1 MDKIQNNI
9 KLAWRSFKRDKLY
22 SWIKIFS
29 LTIGVAACVLI
40 ALFVGNELSYDRQY
54 QNTDKIYRL
63 VKMDEHNGKIRK
75 SVYMPAALSTAL
87 MNDFP
92 EIEKSGRLCNIEN
105 FGAGSN
111 QINIGGK
118 LDNSYEKGVVFA
130 DQNTLEILEAKFIY
144 GNPQNALD
152 NVNSVVITK
161 SRADKFFPNENPLGK
176 TIVINNNTK
185 RPYTIT
191 GVINDFPR
199 NTHIEDHFFIS
210 LQNIFTDIF
219 DEKEQNSWSGNRYLT
234 YCLVKEGTDIL
245 YLEKKLENIASKYDA
260 AITSR
265 KQYKF
270 QPVTDIYL
278 NREQVQDSQSHGDIQ
293 FIWILSAIAVC
304 ILVLAC
310 INFINLFLAKS
321 GNRAKEVGFRKT
333 IGAKRNSIVIQ
344 FISESILYSLISVL
358 AGIIL
363 AWILLPYFNNQYSF
377 SLSMPW
383 KEWWFLPIIISIST
397 VIGTIAG
404 FYPSLFLSR
413 IESTKALKG
422 KFNQP
427 KKMSG
432 IFSSLVVF
440 QFAASI
446 ILVVC
451 STMVYRQM
459 DYIMNKKV
467 GFDKEQVLVLKSTNT
482 LENNINA
489 FKNELLTIPNVQSVS
504 ASSFLP
510 IENTKRNSDSFW
522 DIQSGKDASVVS
534 QIWTVD
540 CDYIKTLGMNI
551 VQGREFTKQPTSN
564 SREAIINQTMATE
577 LNLKNPLGTQI
588 SNNERQSWKI
598 VGVVEDFNFESFKTS
613 ISPLFMVL
621 GESNEVMAIKV
632 KTSNLQTTL
641 SAIKTKWDE
650 FSPNQSIRYSF
661 LDREFAMMYNDTKR
675 MGRFILN
682 FTFLAIFIACLGLF
696 ALAQF
701 TIKKRIKEIGIRK
714 VNGAKISEI
723 LTMLNKD
730 FVKWVAIAFV
740 IATPIAWYA
749 MHLWLENFAY
759 KANISW
765 WIFVVSGVL
774 SLGIALLSV
783 SWQSWRAATRNPV
796 EALRYE

>member
-9 KLAWRSFKRDKLY
+9 KLAWRSFKRDKPY

-29 LTIGVAACVLI
+29 LTIGVAVCVLI

-54 QNTDKIYRL
+54 QNTDQIYRL

-87 MNDFP
+87 MSDFP

-111 QINIGGK
+111 QINIGEK
-118 LDNSYEKGVVFA
+118 LNNSYEKGVVFA
-130 DQNTLEILEAKFIY
+130 DQNTLEILEAEFIY

-191 GVINDFPR
+191 GVINDFPK
-199 NTHIEDHFFIS
+199 NTHLEDHFFIS

-219 DEKEQNSWSGNRYLT
+219 DEQEQNSWSGNRYLT
-234 YCLVKEGTDIL
+234 YCLVKKGTKITS
-245 YLEKKLENIASKYDA
+245 LEKKLENIASKYDET
-260 AITSR
+260 IKSR
-265 KQYKF
+265 KQYKL

-358 AGIIL
+358 AGVIL

-383 KEWWFLPIIISIST
+383 DRWWFFPIIVSISV

-404 FYPSLFLSR
+404 FYPSIFLSR

-422 KFNQP
+422 KFNQSP
-427 KKMSG
+427 KMSG
-432 IFSSLVVF
+432 VFSSLVVF

-446 ILVVC
+446 VLVVC

-459 DYIMNKKV
+459 NYIMNKNV
-467 GFDKEQVLVLKSTNT
+467 GFDKEQVLILKSTNT
-482 LENNINA
+482 LEKNMTA
-489 FKNELLTIPNVQSVS
+489 FKHELMTIPNIQSVS

-510 IENTKRNSDSFW
+510 IEKTKRNSDSFW
-522 DIQSGKDASVVS
+522 DIQLGKGVSVVS

-540 CDYIKTLGMNI
+540 GDYIKTLGMNI
-551 VQGREFTKQPTSN
+551 VGGRDFSKQSVSE
-564 SREAIINQTMATE
+564 SREAIINQAMAKK
-577 LNLKNPLGTQI
+577 LNLKNPIGSKI
-588 SNNERQSWKI
+588 SNNNGQQWEI
-598 VGVVEDFNFESFKTS
+598 VGMVEDFNYESFKTN

-632 KTSNLQTTL
+632 RTSNLQATI
-641 SAIKTKWDE
+641 SEIEKKWDE

-661 LDREFAMMYNDTKR
+661 LDQEFAIMYSDTKR
-675 MGRFILN
+675 MGSFISS

-701 TIKKRIKEIGIRK
+701 SIKKRIKEIGIRK
-714 VNGAKISEI
+714 VNGAKISEVM
-723 LTMLNKD
+723 TMLNRN
-730 FVKWVAIAFV
+730 FVKWVAIAFI

-749 MHLWLENFAY
+749 MHKWLENFAY
-759 KANISW
+759 KTSLSW
-765 WIFVVSGVL
+765 WIFGLAGIL
-774 SLGIALLSV
+774 SLSIALLTV